1 MDLRTRETLAQ
12 INNSLKS
19 ALAKATGIT
28 TSPGSVEFSI
38 EGVPLL
44 LYPIPAR
51 GFTAFY
57 DASVL
62 YPSEL
67 RNLLMHL
74 ALTGLFRARWSAAV
88 HEEWI
93 SRLRR
98 RPDLSRQKL
107 ERTRRLMD
115 EHAADALVTDYESLI
130 GGLVLPDPGD
140 RHILAAAIRGR
151 AEVIVTSN
159 LRDFPSEILE
169 PFGIE
174 AQHPDEF
181 VLHLLDL
188 SPATVVA
195 AARDHQDSLRNPPKT
210 TDEYLK
216 ALEAQGLTET
226 VSVLRRYLF

>member
-1 MDLRTRETLAQ
+1 M
-12 INNSLKS
+12 S
-19 ALAKATGIT
+19 
-28 TSPGSVEFSI
+28 
-38 EGVPLL
+38 
-44 LYPIPAR
+44 

-74 ALTGLFRARWSAAV
+74 ALTGLFRAKWSAAV

-93 SRLRR
+93 SALLRR

-115 EHAADALVTDYESLI
+115 EHATDALVTGYEPLI
-130 GGLVLPDPGD
+130 EGLELPDPGD
-140 RHILAAAIRGR
+140 RHVLAAAIRGR
-151 AEVIVTSN
+151 ADVIVTSN
-159 LRDFPSEILE
+159 LRDFPMGILE

-188 SPATVVA
+188 APGIVAA
-195 AARDHQDSLRNPPKT
+195 AARDHRDSLRNPPKT
-210 TDEYLK
+210 TEEYLN
-216 ALEAQGLTET
+216 ALAAQGLSRT
-226 VSVLRRYLF
+226 VSALREYLV